1 MKRIAIILSLGI
13 VLFFASCQ
21 KEVSPIPD
29 PSNSMKEM
37 QVSSGFDWKTT
48 HDVTI
53 SLIGYA
59 NSTVEIANKNG
70 DLIQK
75 AFLKKDEAY
84 TVKLNLPVSFKS
96 LQLRYMGQV
105 IDAKL
110 EGNVLTYVFN

>member
-1 MKRIAIILSLGI
+1 MKRIIIVVPLGI

-21 KEVSPIPD
+21 KETNPIPD
-29 PSNSMKEM
+29 PANSIKEM

-53 SLIGYA
+53 TLIGYA
-59 NSTVEIANKNG
+59 NSTVEIANNNG

-75 AFLKKDEAY
+75 AFLKKDETY

-105 IDAKL
+105 IDAKI